1 MMMVMS
7 RRSPVRFIVFLVLL
21 AGLISYVAIKW
32 NAFHEQTAALDD
44 QWSTQPVVVVPGEGT
59 IAGDEAGEAAGDAA
73 SEEGGEPV
81 VSTDIQSV
89 PDAAFFVESR
99 IEREQ
104 ARSARIELLEG
115 LINNPEV
122 NEETRQRAEE
132 ELINLSR
139 RITQEAEIEGLVR
152 ARGFEDAIVYLY
164 DDAAVVIVKADG
176 ITAQQAAQVA
186 DAVVKVASVP
196 VSGISV
202 MARPGD

>member
-21 AGLISYVAIKW
+21 AALISYVAIKW
-32 NAFHEQTAALDD
+32 NAFHEQTGALEDP
-44 QWSTQPVVVVPGEGT
+44 WSTAPVVVVPGDGT
-59 IAGDEAGEAAGDAA
+59 MAGDAAGEAAGGSGQDD
-73 SEEGGEPV
+73 SEPAL
-81 VSTDIQSV
+81 STDIQSV

-115 LINNPEV
+115 LIDNAEV
-122 NEETRQRAEE
+122 NEETRRRAEE
-132 ELINLSR
+132 ELISLSR

-152 ARGFEDAIVYLY
+152 ARGFEDVIVYLY
-164 DDAAVVIVKADG
+164 DAAAVVIVKAEG

-202 MARPGD
+202 MARPD